1 MRSGFMGKFRV
12 RSAECE
18 VQSAKCRVRSVECGV
33 RSRLCARKSSPFS
46 VYDGFLSPVNCRG
59 SVTKCLGPLF
69 GGRGTEPKT
78 PSWRPRL
85 WNAQLIVPAE
95 PYLLRLG
102 TRLSA
107 GLAVLPDAARARH
120 RSFVLSRQNAD
131 GGFSGRDGGSDL
143 YYTGFAVRSL
153 AVLRELHADDCQRIA
168 GFLRATGQRNV
179 TVIDLVSWL
188 YSALVVQGVAGI
200 DVLSSVDAN
209 WPDRLAQI
217 LESFRTK
224 DGGYGKTHEGAAGS
238 TYHSFLVTICYE
250 LIGRTVPH
258 VARLLQFV
266 FDRQRDDGGF
276 VEIGPMKRSGT
287 NPTAAAAAI
296 LNMHGALD
304 DELRDDVAAFL
315 REVYSSEGGF
325 QANTRIPCADG
336 LSTFTGILT
345 AQDLGLSELFDPA
358 RAIAFIQALEF
369 PDGGFRGAL
378 WDQAADVE
386 YTFYALGTL
395 GLLAEIRLTYSVPT
409 HTANILRGL
418 R

>member
-1 MRSGFMGKFRV
+1 M
-12 RSAECE
+12 
-18 VQSAKCRVRSVECGV
+18 
-33 RSRLCARKSSPFS
+33 
-46 VYDGFLSPVNCRG
+46 
-59 SVTKCLGPLF
+59 
-69 GGRGTEPKT
+69 
-78 PSWRPRL
+78 
-85 WNAQLIVPAE
+85 PAE

-102 TRLSA
+102 TRLST
-107 GLAVLPDAARARH
+107 GLANLPEESRARQ
-120 RSFVLSRQNAD
+120 RRFVLSRQNAD
-131 GGFSGRDGGSDL
+131 GGFSGREGGSDL

-153 AVLRELHADDCQRIA
+153 AVLRELDTDDCERIA
-168 GFLRATGQRNV
+168 AYLRAASRSHV

-200 DVLSSVDAN
+200 DVLSAVDAD
-209 WPDRLAQI
+209 WPDRLAGI

-224 DGGYGKTHEGAAGS
+224 DGGYAKTHEGAAGS

-250 LIGRTVPH
+250 LIGRPVPH

-276 VEIGPMKRSGT
+276 VEIAPMKRSGT

-304 DELRDDVAAFL
+304 DELRDDIAAFL
-315 REVYSSEGGF
+315 GEVYSSEGGF

-336 LSTFTGILT
+336 LSTFTAVLT
-345 AQDLGLSELFDPA
+345 AQDLRLSGLFDPA
-358 RAIAFIQALEF
+358 RATEFIQALEF

-395 GLLAEIRLTYSVPT
+395 GLLCTKNQSAINL
-409 HTANILRGL
+409 
-418 R
+418 